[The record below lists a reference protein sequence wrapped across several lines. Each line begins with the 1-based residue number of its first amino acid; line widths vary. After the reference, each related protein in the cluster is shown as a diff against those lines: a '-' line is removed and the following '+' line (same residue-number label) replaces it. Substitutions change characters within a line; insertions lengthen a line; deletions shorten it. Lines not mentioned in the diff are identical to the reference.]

1 MRGGAPKVSIPLVG
15 KVPLGDIPSLH
26 KLADMGKHK
35 HSDKLSGKN
44 GERRVYLIG
53 PGSALARDV
62 TPKEMGFKAYNLAR
76 MAAIGMPVPAAFVLC
91 TAFCRDYYA
100 AKSSLPEG
108 FRELLRGNLRELER
122 LSGLSFG
129 GERRPLLVSVRSGA
143 AVSMPGMLDTVLNVG
158 LNDATVTGLVRMTGN
173 PRLAWDSYRRLIQSF
188 AEVVHGAKPEA
199 FDRALA
205 RRIKAAHI
213 ASASELDFMA
223 LRELATESLELYRE
237 LTGENFPQS
246 PVEQLAAAAEAVF
259 RSWSGKK
266 AREYRRIH
274 QLQGASG
281 TAVCVQTMVYGNS
294 GGTSGSGVAFTRDPA
309 TGENVLYMDFLFN
322 AQGDD
327 VVSGRHEVGDRAQIG
342 ALLPEV
348 LLQIESVR
356 KRLETEFGD
365 LQEFEFTVQDKQLF
379 MLQTRSGKRTPLAAL
394 RVAVEMVAEG
404 LLEPAA
410 ALARLDGYKLE
421 SIVTEAVRAK
431 NGQAPLARAISAGV
445 GVAVGEIT
453 LDSETARRRAAA
465 GKAVILVREDTSTED
480 VSGIA
485 AAAGILTARGGRTAH
500 AAVVARQMGKVCLV
514 GCRELVIDLGK
525 RSCSIGGKVLR
536 EAQVISLDGGGG
548 GIYAGAVEIVRAK
561 PDKHLAE
568 VASWRAR
575 LPAPAT
581 RPASRRRS

>member
-1 MRGGAPKVSIPLVG
+1 
-15 KVPLGDIPSLH
+15 
-26 KLADMGKHK
+26 MGKHK
-35 HSDKLSGKN
+35 HKHGDGKVKARE

-62 TPKEMGFKAYNLAR
+62 TPQEMGFKAYNLAR
-76 MAAIGMPVPAAFVLC
+76 MAVIGMPVPPAFVLC

-100 AKSSLPEG
+100 AKSKLPPG
-108 FRELLRGNLRELER
+108 FRELLRGNLHELER

-158 LNDATVTGLVRMTGN
+158 LNDTTVAGMVRMTGN

-188 AEVVHGAKPEA
+188 AEVVHGAKSDA
-199 FDRALA
+199 FDHALA
-205 RRIKAAHI
+205 RQLKAARL

-223 LRELATESLELYRE
+223 LRELATDALEIYRE
-237 LTGENFPQS
+237 LTGESFPQA
-246 PVEQLAAAAEAVF
+246 PLEQLTAAAEAVF

-266 AREYRRIH
+266 AQEYRRIH
-274 QLQGASG
+274 HLQGVSG

-309 TGENVLYMDFLFN
+309 TGENILYMDFLFN

-348 LLQIESVR
+348 MLQIEALR

-365 LQEFEFTVQDKQLF
+365 LQEFEFTVQNGQLF
-379 MLQTRSGKRTPLAAL
+379 MLQTRNGKRTPLAAL

-404 LLEPAA
+404 LLDPAS
-410 ALARLDGYKLE
+410 ALKRLDGYKLE
-421 SIVTEAVRAK
+421 TIVTEAIRAK
-431 NGQAPLARAISAGV
+431 NGQAPLARAIAAGV
-445 GVAVGEIT
+445 GVAVGEIA
-453 LDSETARRRAAA
+453 LDSATAHRRAAA

-485 AAAGILTARGGRTAH
+485 GAAGILTARGGRTAH

-514 GCRELVIDLGK
+514 GCRELAIELGK

-536 EAQVISLDGGGG
+536 EGQVISLDGGGG
-548 GIYAGAVEIVRAK
+548 GIYAGAVDVVRTK
-561 PDKHLAE
+561 PERHLAE
-568 VASWRAR
+568 VASWRASST
-575 LPAPAT
+575 ASAT
-581 RPASRRRS
+581 RPARRHRP